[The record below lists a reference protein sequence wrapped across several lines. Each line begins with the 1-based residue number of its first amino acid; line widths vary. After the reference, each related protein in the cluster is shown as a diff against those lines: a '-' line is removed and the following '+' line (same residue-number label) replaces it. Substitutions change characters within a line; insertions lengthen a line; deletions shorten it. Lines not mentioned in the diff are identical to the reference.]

1 LAEKADASSRSARK
15 HVCTIKEK
23 TFATHQ
29 KFSPHHENGATPK
42 PIKQARFS
50 GSDVA
55 PRTRFARAKTPE
67 QSPLSTKR
75 SEYTVNLEPGSFGLK
90 LEPVLSLKN
99 GKKEFGCRVMKLLS
113 NGRGSTFPSQALKS
127 GKINVG
133 DVITAVNGKTVTSKS
148 YKEIVSM
155 LTSSG
160 DRGVTFRIPRSPAP
174 VMPTTPAST
183 IHSSSENAAT
193 GNAKSQHEEVMKTS
207 PARSN
212 KSSIGE
218 DSTTVFSPSFVNR
231 MTRSTVKD
239 TSVFYESKPL
249 SNILSTVTKTVTPTI
264 STIKPM
270 HVASALSKQAS
281 QVFAGNSSKETEE
294 TNHIKMELL
303 NELSKAKTLL
313 GEQEANILMMKLM
326 LDIHREKVVI
336 QTEKNILEDELS
348 VAQNAQ
354 VRLRP
359 L

>member
-1 LAEKADASSRSARK
+1 L
-15 HVCTIKEK
+15 
-23 TFATHQ
+23 
-29 KFSPHHENGATPK
+29 SPHHENGATPK

-55 PRTRFARAKTPE
+55 PRTRFARAKTPK

-75 SEYTVNLEPGSFGLK
+75 SEYTVIFEPGSFGLK

-99 GKKEFGCRVMKLLS
+99 GQKEFGCRVIKLLT
-113 NGRGSTFPSQALKS
+113 NGKESTFPSQALKS

-148 YKEIVSM
+148 YEEIVSM

-174 VMPTTPAST
+174 VVPTTPAST

-218 DSTTVFSPSFVNR
+218 DSTTVFSASSENR

-239 TSVFYESKPL
+239 TSDFYAPRYETKPH
-249 SNILSTVTKTVTPTI
+249 SNILSTVMKSVAPTI

-270 HVASALSKQAS
+270 HAASAISKQTS

-303 NELSKAKTLL
+303 NELSQAKTLL
-313 GEQEANILMMKLM
+313 GEQEANMLMMKLM

>member
-55 PRTRFARAKTPE
+55 PRTRFARAKTPK
-67 QSPLSTKR
+67 QSPSSTKR
-75 SEYTVNLEPGSFGLK
+75 SEYTFNFEPGSIGLK
-90 LEPVLSLKN
+90 LEPVLKK

-113 NGRGSTFPSQALKS
+113 NGKGSTFPPQALKS
-127 GKINVG
+127 GKINIG
-133 DVITAVNGKTVTSKS
+133 DVITAVNGKTVTYKS

-160 DRGVTFRIPRSPAP
+160 DRGVTFCIPRSPAP
-174 VMPTTPAST
+174 VMPTTSAAT
-183 IHSSSENAAT
+183 IHSSSGNAAT
-193 GNAKSQHEEVMKTS
+193 GNAKSQREEVMKTS

-313 GEQEANILMMKLM
+313 GEQEANMLMMILM